1 MVDRLEV
8 GPDLAWY
15 PGQVC
20 RPGTILGA
28 IGIDQ
33 EARTAMTDSRR
44 AFERAMR
51 LAVVSGLRSTLGVA
65 LMEAAYDRPNRKA
78 WALAALGEM
87 VVDKVP
93 GVPSRASLPVMLP
106 RAVAGGYVAKQVM
119 EREGVED
126 PWAVPMG
133 AAVASGVA
141 ALAPRI
147 RGILSTVLG
156 VPSPLLGLV
165 EDYIALK
172 VGGEA
177 LGMSMDD
184 VKKIGEESV
193 EEIKGY
199 LTSVVSPTDSM
210 DPSGSP
216 QSVGAG
222 SM

>member
-1 MVDRLEV
+1 
-8 GPDLAWY
+8 
-15 PGQVC
+15 
-20 RPGTILGA
+20 
-28 IGIDQ
+28 
-33 EARTAMTDSRR
+33 MTNSKR

-51 LAVVSGLRSTLGVA
+51 LAVVSGLRSTFGVA

-78 WALAALGEM
+78 WALAAMGEM

-93 GVPSRASLPVMLP
+93 GVPSRASLPAMFP
-106 RAVAGGYVAKQVM
+106 RVVAGGYVAKQVM
-119 EREGVED
+119 DREGVED

-133 AAVASGVA
+133 AAVAAGVA

-156 VPSPLLGLV
+156 VPSPVLGLV

-172 VGGEA
+172 VGGDA
-177 LGMSMDD
+177 LGLSMEDLKQIGTESFED
-184 VKKIGEESV
+184 VK
-193 EEIKGY
+193 GY
-199 LTSVVSPTDSM
+199 VTSVAIPES
-210 DPSGSP
+210 SP

>member
-1 MVDRLEV
+1 M
-8 GPDLAWY
+8 
-15 PGQVC
+15 
-20 RPGTILGA
+20 
-28 IGIDQ
+28 
-33 EARTAMTDSRR
+33 SNSKR

-51 LAVVSGLRSTLGVA
+51 LAVVSGLRSTFGVA

-87 VVDKVP
+87 VVDKIP

-119 EREGVED
+119 DHEGVED

-156 VPSPLLGLV
+156 VPNPLMGLV

-184 VKKIGEESV
+184 MKKIGEESV

-199 LTSVVSPTDSM
+199 LTSVVSPLTSM
-210 DPSGSP
+210 DSSGSP